1 LTTLGLKP
9 QQTSCCMRRAARRDE
24 NEKEI
29 VEALRAVGATVY
41 HLDEPCDLLVGYR
54 QQTILMEVKSPKTQY
69 GKKGFNENQKHFAEN
84 WKGGPFCLVD
94 SVEAALRMLKIMIN

>member
-1 LTTLGLKP
+1 MTTLGLKP

-41 HLDEPCDLLVGYR
+41 YMGEPADLLVGFR
-54 QQTILMEVKSPKTQY
+54 GQTLSYEVKSPKTSY
-69 GKKGFNENQKHFAEN
+69 GKKGFNENQKHFAEH

>member
-1 LTTLGLKP
+1 MG
-9 QQTSCCMRRAARRDE
+9 CYMRRASRRDE

-41 HLDEPCDLLVGYR
+41 LLDQPCDLLVGYR
-54 QQTILMEVKSPKTQY
+54 NQTILMELKNPNSKY

-84 WKGGPFCLVD
+84 WSGGPFCLVD
-94 SVEAALRMLKIMIN
+94 SVDAALRMLKIMIN

>member
-1 LTTLGLKP
+1 MG
-9 QQTSCCMRRAARRDE
+9 CYMRRASRRDE

-41 HLDEPCDLLVGYR
+41 LLDQPCDILVGYR
-54 QQTILMEVKSPKTQY
+54 NQTILMELKNPNSKY

-94 SVEAALRMLKIMIN
+94 SVDAALRMLKIMIN